1 MDCPNCRKSN
11 PEDARYCVY
20 CGAVLAPELSRSV
33 GSRYVTC
40 LAADVLGF
48 SKMDG
53 TVPRAKM
60 AAIKHNCLT
69 AIHSQ
74 VEYFGGTTVGYH
86 DSGLEAVFGAPVT
99 WERDTELA
107 VLAAIALTEEITAIS
122 ESISEEYGFGI
133 TARTGIDV
141 GRIEYE
147 NIPGENT
154 LSAAGATLDYAIRL
168 KDSARPNGILVSH
181 EAYDYVRNYFEFRPY
196 VFSGT
201 GLSDAPV
208 TSYVIQRR
216 KPMSVPTQLLA
227 RGQFISRK
235 DELRRLASKVEKGLS
250 GEGSATVI
258 IGEAGMGKTRIVAET
273 LNIIGAER
281 VFWTRYLPRSN
292 VLCYLPFRHFLS
304 DLFDSKPG
312 IEIAEKARDFLSEGG
327 GELAGYVS
335 LLGIIFDRDFGET
348 PGEQSLSEEKK
359 SEILF
364 KLVLKIIEL
373 EAAQKPF
380 VFVFENVHWAD
391 EKSLDLTR
399 FLIPRFKGLGIAC
412 AITARDTANLTGMP
426 YDDIIYLKPLI
437 DKDIEEIARRI
448 IKEERWDGTVKDKI
462 LSLSHGNPMYAEE
475 FARAMATGDRSD
487 PVEIPAAVRI
497 NIQARLDRL
506 SDHSLSL
513 LKLAACIGESFSIN
527 LLRELSGL
535 TPGDFFEALYGLSL
549 EGLIYIHEDK
559 IRIRSPIIT
568 EIIEQGLFESY
579 KVLIHGDIADH
590 LSARGGDP
598 VMVAYHLA
606 TAGRKIE
613 AARYLVNSAG
623 YALKDLAFD
632 DALSYYIK
640 ANELLDDDSL
650 KNTGYEFPVKKVV
663 DLFVE
668 LGKKE
673 DALSF
678 VGKKFRWTKT
688 AESKA
693 KSLNLTGR
701 IYRKSG
707 ESEKAL
713 TYLNEAGVLY
723 RSLDEKKGQAAIDVD
738 KAFSFFK
745 LDSLTEAESHAKS
758 GQDFYE
764 GMGDDDGLADVYH
777 ILSLTSLARGNAEK
791 ALHYIKEADKLWNE
805 SCGLTGVVT
814 THDLTARTLK
824 NQGRVSEAV
833 TFAEKSME
841 LAEKSGKS
849 ELHITVAVNYALLL
863 IHNGKIRQAIDLL
876 NNEALP
882 LTRAIKYKDKI
893 GAVNNV
899 LCLAY
904 LAAREYERAVTA
916 GEKAL
921 DCAEAIGA
929 PKLFSESLSKII
941 QAKSAGGADL
951 SAEIERLEKPNDVWV
966 TRPDLVRSVMWELRS
981 RTAIAERDS
990 NNVRGVIQEGQIILA
1005 DKVDALEKY
1014 ETELLLAELEVL
1026 SADQSAAEKRYQTLI
1041 KSSRKNGARYY
1052 EGLACYGLVRLY
1064 TGTKDQRNAAK
1075 FIRSMEKIFGGQG
1088 LDRWETLIN
1097 SLKSDPE
1104 GA

>member
-1 MDCPNCRKSN
+1 LDCPNCKKSN
-11 PEDARYCVY
+11 PEDARYCAY
-20 CGAVLAPELSRSV
+20 CGAVLAPELSRGV

-53 TVPRAKM
+53 TVPRSKM
-60 AAIKHNCLT
+60 AVIKHNCLT
-69 AIHSQ
+69 AIHRQ

-86 DSGLEAVFGAPVT
+86 DSGLEAVFGAPAT

-122 ESISEEYGFGI
+122 ESISGEYGFGI

-147 NIPGENT
+147 NIPGEST
-154 LSAAGATLDYAIRL
+154 LTAAGATLDYAIRL

-235 DELRRLASKVEKGLS
+235 DELHRLSSKVEKGLS

-273 LNIIGAER
+273 LNIIGAEL

-292 VLCYLPFRHFLS
+292 VLSYLPFRHFLS

-312 IEIAEKARDFLSEGG
+312 IEIAEKARDFLSEDG
-327 GELAGYVS
+327 GELRDYVS
-335 LLGIIFDRDFGET
+335 LLGIIFDRDFGEI
-348 PGEQSLSEEKK
+348 PGESSLSEGKK
-359 SEILF
+359 SKTLF

-373 EAAQKPF
+373 AAAQKPF
-380 VFVFENVHWAD
+380 VLVFENVHWAD

-399 FLIPRFKGLGIAC
+399 FLIPQLKGLGIAC
-412 AITARDTANLTGMP
+412 VITARNTANLTGMP
-426 YDDIIYLKPLI
+426 YDDIIYLKPLV

-448 IKEERWDGTVKDKI
+448 IKEERWDETVKDKI

-513 LKLAACIGESFSIN
+513 LKLAACIGDSFSIN

-535 TPGDFFEALYGLSL
+535 MPGDFFEALYGLSL

-559 IRIRSPIIT
+559 VRIRSPIIT
-568 EIIEQGLFESY
+568 DIIEQGLFESY

-598 VMVAYHLA
+598 VMIAYHLA
-606 TAGRKIE
+606 TAGRKTE

-623 YALKDLAFD
+623 DALKDLTFD
-632 DALSYYIK
+632 DALSYYLK
-640 ANELLDDDSL
+640 ANELIEDDSL
-650 KNTGYEFPVKKVV
+650 KNTGYRFPVERIV

-668 LGKKE
+668 LGKRE
-673 DALSF
+673 EALSF
-678 VGKKFRWTKT
+678 VEKKFKRAKT

-693 KSLNLTGR
+693 RSLHLTGR
-701 IYRKSG
+701 VYRKSG
-707 ESEKAL
+707 EPEKAL
-713 TYLNEAGVLY
+713 VYLDEAGVLY
-723 RSLDEKKGQAAIDVD
+723 RSLNDKEGQAAVDID

-745 LDSLTEAESHAKS
+745 LDSLTEAETLAKS
-758 GQDFYE
+758 GQGLYE
-764 GMGDDDGLADVYH
+764 EAGDDGLANVYH
-777 ILSLTSLARGNAEK
+777 LLSLTSLAQGDAEK
-791 ALHYIKEADKLWNE
+791 ALRYIEDGDKLW
-805 SCGLTGVVT
+805 SKSRGLPGTAT
-814 THDLTARTLK
+814 TYDLTARALK
-824 NQGRVSEAV
+824 NQGRISEAI

-849 ELHITVAVNYALLL
+849 ELHITVAVNYARLLV
-863 IHNGKIRQAIDLL
+863 HNGKIRQAIDLL
-876 NNEALP
+876 VNKALP
-882 LTRAIKYKDKI
+882 LTRVIKYKDNV

-921 DCAEAIGA
+921 DCAEEIGA

-941 QAKSAGGADL
+941 QAKSTGGADMT
-951 SAEIERLEKPNDVWV
+951 AEIERLEKPSGVWV
-966 TRPDLVRSVMWELRS
+966 TRPGLVRSVMWELRS
-981 RTAIAERDS
+981 HTAIAERDLD
-990 NNVRGVIQEGQIILA
+990 NVRRAIQEGQIILA
-1005 DKVDALEKY
+1005 DKTDALEKY
-1014 ETELLLAELEVL
+1014 ETELLLAELEEL
-1026 SADQSAAEKRYQTLI
+1026 SADQSPAKKRYQSLI
-1041 KSSRKNGARYY
+1041 KSSRKNGARYC
-1052 EGLACYGLVRLY
+1052 EGLACYGLARLY
-1064 TGTKDQRNAAK
+1064 TGTKDRGNAAK

-1088 LDRWETLIN
+1088 VDRWEAVIN
-1097 SLKSDPE
+1097 SLKTELE